1 MRQYFFLWVS
11 ACLLISLN
19 AATAADSIQNLQSH
33 LQAYQQL
40 SGQFQQ
46 RVSSDNNA
54 DVHQSSGHFWIKK
67 PNKFRWQY
75 VMPYAQEITSNGLRV
90 WVYDEDLEQV
100 TIKPS
105 STAIASSPLAII
117 LGSSSLEDYFTVSE
131 VKKEDGLQWLS
142 LIPINGDTGFESV
155 QVGFENSVLAKML
168 MQDNFGQTTQLDFSQ
183 VTIHSNLDD
192 AMFEFK
198 QLEGVDVFDETD
210 Q

>member
-1 MRQYFFLWVS
+1 MRQYFILWVS
-11 ACLLISLN
+11 LCLLTSLN
-19 AATAADSIQNLQSH
+19 ALAADSIHNLQSH
-33 LQAYQQL
+33 LQTYQQL
-40 SGQFQQ
+40 SGQFKQ
-46 RVSSDNNA
+46 RVSSGNNA
-54 DVHQSSGHFWIKK
+54 DVHQSNGHFWIKK

-105 STAIASSPLAII
+105 SAAIASSPLAII
-117 LGSSSLEDYFTVSE
+117 LGSSSLEDYFKVSE
-131 VKKEDGLQWLS
+131 VKKADGLQWLL
-142 LIPINGDTGFESV
+142 LIPLNDEAGFESV

-198 QLEGVDVFDETD
+198 RPEGVDVFDETEY
-210 Q
+210 